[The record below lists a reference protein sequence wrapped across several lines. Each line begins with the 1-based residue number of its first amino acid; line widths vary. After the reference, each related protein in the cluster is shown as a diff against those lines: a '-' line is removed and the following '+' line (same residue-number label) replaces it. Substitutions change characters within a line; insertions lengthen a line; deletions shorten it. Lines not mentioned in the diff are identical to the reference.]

1 MVCAHVDKGV
11 LRVDETSQNSG
22 IRIAIGDFIRNLQH
36 ARIVEIEKDRLGV
49 DIHGGVIFQT
59 KSLSQRDYD
68 LMYFLPT
75 FYSLRSRAMAMRT
88 ISTEDAIEHR
98 QLLPGRPVVAK
109 PFNDFTLV
117 KPFTIL
123 QVVTAKL
130 GQALS

>member
-1 MVCAHVDKGV
+1 
-11 LRVDETSQNSG
+11 
-22 IRIAIGDFIRNLQH
+22 
-36 ARIVEIEKDRLGV
+36 VEIEKDRLGV

-59 KSLSQRDYD
+59 KSLSQRDYAS
-68 LMYFLPT
+68 MYFPPAC
-75 FYSLRSRAMAMRT
+75 YSCATRTMPMRAIGT
-88 ISTEDAIEHR
+88 KDAIEQR
-98 QLLPGRPVVAK
+98 QLLPGRSVVAK